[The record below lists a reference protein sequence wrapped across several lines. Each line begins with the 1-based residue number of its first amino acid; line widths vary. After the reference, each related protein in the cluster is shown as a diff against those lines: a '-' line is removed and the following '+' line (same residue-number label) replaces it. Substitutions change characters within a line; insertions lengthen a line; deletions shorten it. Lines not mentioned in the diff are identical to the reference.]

1 MNSMLRPLLAAA
13 GVTVA
18 IFAVGF
24 GGGTLSAKPKD
35 GTPAPVNRQ
44 VVVPAVRVI
53 LPATF
58 EPALSATATVPQE
71 PVRAPAE
78 QIAQSKPQSEAQQ
91 QAEERP
97 KTRRELRDT
106 ERKLKEQRRAE
117 WRAKH
122 QQSDNA
128 PSLIFND

>member
-1 MNSMLRPLLAAA
+1 MNSMLRPILAAA
-13 GVTVA
+13 GVIVA
-18 IFAVGF
+18 TLSVGF

-44 VVVPAVRVI
+44 AVVPAVRVV

-58 EPALSATATVPQE
+58 EPALSAAATAPQE

-91 QAEERP
+91 QAEERL
-97 KTRRELRDT
+97 KTRRKLRDT
-106 ERKLKEQRRAE
+106 KRKLKQQRRAE
-117 WRAKH
+117 WRAKFR
-122 QQSDNA
+122 QSDNA
-128 PSLIFND
+128 PSLNFND

>member
-1 MNSMLRPLLAAA
+1 MNSMLRPFLPAA

-18 IFAVGF
+18 ILAVGF
-24 GGGTLSAKPKD
+24 VGGTLSAKPKD
-35 GTPAPVNRQ
+35 GRPTPVNRQ
-44 VVVPAVRVI
+44 AVVPAVRVI

-58 EPALSATATVPQE
+58 EPALTGTANEPQE

-78 QIAQSKPQSEAQQ
+78 QIAQSKSQSEAQQ

-106 ERKLKEQRRAE
+106 KRKLKEQRHAE
-117 WRAKH
+117 WRARH